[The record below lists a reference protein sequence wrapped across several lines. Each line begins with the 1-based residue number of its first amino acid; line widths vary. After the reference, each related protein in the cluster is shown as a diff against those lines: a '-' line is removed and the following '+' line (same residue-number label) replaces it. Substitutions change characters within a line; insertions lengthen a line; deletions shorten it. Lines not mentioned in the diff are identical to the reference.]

1 MGRRRGGEPI
11 HGWLVIDK
19 PRGLTS
25 NAVVGRVRRATGAAK
40 VGHGGTL
47 DPLATGILPLALGE
61 ATKTVSYAMNGKKV
75 YVFTVRWGEETDSD
89 DSEGAV
95 TETSDVRPTEKDIR
109 ENLKF
114 FTGEIEQVPPVFS
127 AIKVAGRRAYDLARN
142 KEPVDLAPR
151 KVQIETIELLDLPD
165 KDHAVFEVAC
175 GKGTYVRSIARDLA
189 RKLGAFG
196 HVSALRRTRVGPF
209 GEDRAI
215 SLDKLDGLGHSAP
228 LADLLLPVETA
239 LDDIPALALTEEEA
253 RRLHHGQGVSALRVV
268 SRSPLENISQ
278 GAVVCAMAEGKPV
291 ALARIEG
298 GEIRPLRVFNM

>member
-1 MGRRRGGEPI
+1 MGRRRGGTPI
-11 HGWLVIDK
+11 HGWLIIDK

-25 NAVVGRVRRATGAAK
+25 NAVVGRVRRMTDAAK

-61 ATKTVSYAMNGKKV
+61 ATKTVSYAMDGKKV
-75 YVFTVRWGEETDSD
+75 YVFTVRWGEQTESD

-95 TETSDVRPTEKDIR
+95 TETSDVRPTEQDIR

-127 AIKVAGRRAYDLARN
+127 AIKVDGRRAYDLARN
-142 KEPVDLAPR
+142 KEPVELAPR
-151 KVQIETIELLDLPD
+151 KVQIETIALLDRPD

-189 RKLGAFG
+189 RKLGTFG

-228 LADLLLPVETA
+228 LADLLLPVETV

-253 RRLHHGQGVSALRVV
+253 RRLRHGQGVSALHVV

-278 GAVVCAMAEGKPV
+278 GVVVCAMAEGKPV